1 MTSAVDPLVKSLQ
14 PVIVSLIFLSLL
26 VTGCSRSEEPEI
38 LEFTGQTM
46 GTWYSVKV
54 SDLPASLSP
63 EEVASLIKSQV
74 EDINNKMSTYKPES
88 ELSLFNKT
96 PINTPYSLSA
106 ETFQVLL
113 KSVNIWRESMGAF
126 DITIG
131 PLVNV
136 WGFGPD
142 GSSMK
147 IPDQA
152 KMAAAWGRVGTD
164 GLTLDREKRT
174 LLKSKDLYLDLSAI
188 AKGYAVDQVA
198 AALEQAGVQRYLIE
212 LGGELRA
219 GESKASNLPWQ
230 VAVEEPETHLRK
242 VHTVIPLD
250 NVAMATSG
258 DYRNFFEQDGKRFS
272 HTIDPRTGRPVEHSL
287 VSVSVIMPQ
296 CADADGW
303 ATAMMVLGPEQGME
317 LAETKKLAV
326 YMILKS
332 EQGFEVRYSQAFA
345 SYLSR

>member
-1 MTSAVDPLVKSLQ
+1 M
-14 PVIVSLIFLSLL
+14 
-26 VTGCSRSEEPEI
+26 
-38 LEFTGQTM
+38 
-46 GTWYSVKV
+46 
-54 SDLPASLSP
+54 
-63 EEVASLIKSQV
+63 
-74 EDINNKMSTYKPES
+74 
-88 ELSLFNKT
+88 
-96 PINTPYSLSA
+96 
-106 ETFQVLL
+106 
-113 KSVNIWRESMGAF
+113 
-126 DITIG
+126 
-131 PLVNV
+131 
-136 WGFGPD
+136 
-142 GSSMK
+142 
-147 IPDQA
+147 
-152 KMAAAWGRVGTD
+152 
-164 GLTLDREKRT
+164 
-174 LLKSKDLYLDLSAI
+174 
-188 AKGYAVDQVA
+188 
-198 AALEQAGVQRYLIE
+198 
-212 LGGELRA
+212 
-219 GESKASNLPWQ
+219 
-230 VAVEEPETHLRK
+230 EEPETHLRK